1 MHNDMVPF
9 NDTPT
14 NVIGGHNERKIAHR
28 FCEKGLQGSRFFD
41 DVTVTFQPLLI
52 GDGEN
57 PQSDDFWLPKRKAV
71 SPQ

>member
-1 MHNDMVPF
+1 MN
-9 NDTPT
+9 
-14 NVIGGHNERKIAHR
+14 GGHNKIKITR
-28 FCEKGLQGSRFFD
+28 FYSEKGLQGSWFCD
-41 DVTVTFQPLLI
+41 DVNVTFQSLLI